1 MIILSLDG
9 PKVRLRVQPSDIT
22 ELLRN
27 GASLPEARELAR
39 HSDIRMTMKYTHIGI
54 EDQARAA
61 SRLPLDIEPT
71 EKAGD
76 GDNAEPGRPQ
86 ETEPGDDIGHEK
98 WQRSGNGTCNMK
110 GHSVSSTDNETA
122 PQAAGS
128 AKKTLAKTEVMT
140 LSSTQCHRLTIELQK
155 WRPPP
160 RITTGQELRTRKVA
174 TNCIN
179 SQF

>member
-98 WQRSGNGTCNMK
+98 WQRSGNETCNMK
-110 GHSVSSTDNETA
+110 GHSVSSTDTGTAKVEATTENYNGAGIANEKSRHKLHQFA
-122 PQAAGS
+122 
-128 AKKTLAKTEVMT
+128 V
-140 LSSTQCHRLTIELQK
+140 
-155 WRPPP
+155 
-160 RITTGQELRTRKVA
+160 LR
-174 TNCIN
+174 
-179 SQF
+179 FGFL